1 MRFDAVRISYRVF
14 HVVLTQYALSDMRK
28 LFASILCLLAIQTVR
43 IPFSQ
48 ISPQSL
54 F

>member
-1 MRFDAVRISYRVF
+1 MLSLRNTHYA
-14 HVVLTQYALSDMRK
+14 TQYALSDMRK
-28 LFASILCLLAIQTVR
+28 LFASILCLLAVQTVR